1 MTQAGA
7 YRIGVDIGGSKLSV
21 ALVNDQLEIVK
32 KYYRKISGL
41 GREDLFDLVKELIQR
56 ALQEAGK
63 ASVRGIGLGIPGKV
77 DRDRGIA
84 VYQMMI
90 PWANFPI
97 VDRLEE
103 SFDLPIR
110 IDNDVAVA
118 ALAEYQLAQRDPE
131 ETFSYVTVSTGISS
145 QSFVHGQMIRGSG
158 FAGETA
164 LVPVSYRNLE
174 CLVQHLASGTGIQD
188 RGRQLLDRPDL
199 ATVDIFNLAQAGDR
213 QAQEVIQEGA
223 EVLAWSLYQIICVL
237 DPAEIVL
244 GGSVILEQAGY
255 LQACKE
261 ALEPMLFPDQAHVLD
276 HISASSLGENNGLLG
291 AAALID

>member
-164 LVPVSYRNLE
+164 LVPVSYRNPE